1 MGIVSG
7 VGSLLLAP
15 AKVLNDWA
23 SQPLKASEANRS
35 LKDQDKAVE
44 RKIKKETS
52 LSELRRAE
60 ANEDLENKIKEK
72 TKTNKSFPK

>member
-1 MGIVSG
+1 MGIASG
-7 VGSLLLAP
+7 VGSLLSAP
-15 AKVLNDWA
+15 AKGLNDWA
-23 SQPLKASEANRS
+23 SQPLKAFEANRS

-60 ANEDLENKIKEK
+60 AAAIPEFKRFNIIESEIRNVI
-72 TKTNKSFPK
+72 

>member
-7 VGSLLLAP
+7 VGSLLSAP

-23 SQPLKASEANRS
+23 SQPLKAFEANRS

-44 RKIKKETS
+44 QKIKKETS
-52 LSELRRAE
+52 LSEWRGYRRFGKQNQRKNQ
-60 ANEDLENKIKEK
+60 NE
-72 TKTNKSFPK
+72 